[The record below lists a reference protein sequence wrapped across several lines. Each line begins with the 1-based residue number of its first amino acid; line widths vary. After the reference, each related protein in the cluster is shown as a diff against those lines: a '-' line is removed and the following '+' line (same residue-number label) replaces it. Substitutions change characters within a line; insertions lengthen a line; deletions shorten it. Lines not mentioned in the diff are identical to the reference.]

1 MSKLFNLK
9 IRALVGIMIFLGYFL
24 LYIVRYHIC
33 VHIVDMTKLKTRQ
46 LKLKQANDSNIS
58 YTRFGSVRKI
68 SFMDTMLWDDMMMA
82 QLFSAY
88 HIGYCVC
95 FPIFHTIGDRL
106 GPTWIV
112 GIAGFISGVL
122 NCLTPASSYYN
133 YWSLYV
139 VRIIT
144 GFCAGAMQ
152 PSMVQVLR
160 HWVPPI
166 ERNYFMWAYCGIT
179 MGTCFTFLA
188 CAAIHYYST
197 WPTGF
202 YTFGALQILWS
213 IVWVFTVTDNP
224 SRHTFISLAELTYL
238 TNTIG
243 TIFTITTT
251 NAQTPWKLILK
262 SKSFWALCCLNFGY
276 AWMIIS
282 LSLHGTIYY
291 SEVIGY
297 NIYSAS
303 ALTGLPFFLRL
314 VLGALIIHG
323 FHWYKYNSN
332 VRRIEHIRKYFIVVS
347 HVIPGLL
354 IMCTWFVVQIPG
366 PILLTTAVALTAA
379 GTDLT
384 FDLCYELSPTF
395 VNSLHTVIKIIG
407 NTPGIM
413 VSYLVGHVV
422 TKYQNYPYVW
432 KNMWCF
438 HATVLFVA
446 GMVFLIW
453 GETHVQPWNAVNNT
467 RRPIN
472 RVKPTASIM
481 SNIVEVDED
490 DTSNR
495 PSLQYKNASFFGGHK
510 FQTKEVKLPTIQ

>member
-1 MSKLFNLK
+1 MFNFK

-24 LYIVRYHIC
+24 LYIVRYNIC

-46 LKLKQANDSNIS
+46 LKFKPENDTTIF
-58 YTRFGSVRKI
+58 TRFGSVRKI
-68 SFMDTMLWDDMMMA
+68 VGSNVDSWHRGVYLRGLELPHASFFLL
-82 QLFSAY
+82 QLLVF
-88 HIGYCVC
+88 VC
-95 FPIFHTIGDRL
+95 RKD
-106 GPTWIV
+106 
-112 GIAGFISGVL
+112 
-122 NCLTPASSYYN
+122 NN
-133 YWSLYV
+133 
-139 VRIIT
+139 RI
-144 GFCAGAMQ
+144 
-152 PSMVQVLR
+152 L
-160 HWVPPI
+160 
-166 ERNYFMWAYCGIT
+166 CGIT

-188 CAAIHYYST
+188 CAAIHYYSA

-213 IVWVFTVTDNP
+213 FAWVFTVTDNP
-224 SRHTFISLAELTYL
+224 SKHTFISTEELTYL

-243 TIFTITTT
+243 TIFTIKTT
-251 NAQTPWKLILK
+251 NARTPWNLILK

-282 LSLHGTIYY
+282 LCLHGTIYY
-291 SEVIGY
+291 SEVIQY
-297 NIYSAS
+297 DIYSAS

-314 VLGALIIHG
+314 VLGALIIHA

-332 VRRIEHIRKYFIVVS
+332 IRRIRHIRKYFIVVS

-395 VNSLHTVIKIIG
+395 VNSLHTVIKMIG

-422 TKYQNYPYVW
+422 TKYKNYAYVW

-453 GETHVQPWNAVNNT
+453 GETHVQPWNAVNST
-467 RRPIN
+467 RRPVN

-495 PSLQYKNASFFGGHK
+495 PSLQHKNTSFFGGHK
-510 FQTKEVKLPTIQ
+510 VQAKEVKLPTIQ

>member
-95 FPIFHTIGDRL
+95 FPIFHTIGDRQ
-106 GPTWIV
+106 
-112 GIAGFISGVL
+112 
-122 NCLTPASSYYN
+122 
-133 YWSLYV
+133 
-139 VRIIT
+139 
-144 GFCAGAMQ
+144 GAMQ